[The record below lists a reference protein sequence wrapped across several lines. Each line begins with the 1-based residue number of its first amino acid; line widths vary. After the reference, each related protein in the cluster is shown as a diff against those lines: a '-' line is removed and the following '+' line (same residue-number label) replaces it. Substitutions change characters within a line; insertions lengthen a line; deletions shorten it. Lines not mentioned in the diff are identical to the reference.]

1 VLRRVEADVATWSSV
16 ENHCPWFVFLVFFFL
31 GIIVAVTYSVFSV
44 SIVDFS
50 RGLSELLLPSFE
62 LACIESIDACLVACL
77 VYRFLAQVLVNS
89 GILLNPVEGTMESLL
104 DLLPRFLLVGALWG
118 CTNPLLK
125 KGTEATNKCQGD
137 GSWSNY
143 FSSVWATLTNVGFI
157 VPFLLNQSGS
167 LLYVYL
173 LGSSDLS
180 MAVPI
185 CNSLTFVFTAVTSI
199 FLGEQ
204 VQRPLNVCVGVVSV
218 LFGVAICIY
227 SKTEY
232 KQLSQ

>member
-1 VLRRVEADVATWSSV
+1 MIACIRVSAKPCIRKKGWLQIPVRW
-16 ENHCPWFVFLVFFFL
+16 CFLCLAFL
-31 GIIVAVTYSVFSV
+31 GS
-44 SIVDFS
+44 
-50 RGLSELLLPSFE
+50 LSNR
-62 LACIESIDACLVACL
+62 SIDAACSVACL
-77 VYRFLAQVLVNS
+77 VYLFLAQVLVNS
-89 GILLNPVEGTMESLL
+89 GILLNPVEGIMESLL

-137 GSWSNY
+137 GSWCNY
-143 FSSVWATLTNVGFI
+143 FSSMWATLTNAGFI

-199 FLGEQ
+199 FLGEHL
-204 VQRPLNVCVGVVSV
+204 QRALNVCIGVVSV

-227 SKTEY
+227 SKSDY
-232 KQLSQ
+232 RQLSQ